1 MSRRTKF
8 LIQPRN
14 TVHLPSEN
22 ESLTPMRHFNTHN
35 RHTNVV
41 SQCTNCGQLGH
52 ILRNCLSPITSYGI
66 IAVRSS
72 PEIPS
77 IPQKLCSTRVL
88 LTGMERSNEYQFLLI
103 QRRDSLS
110 FIEFIRGKYNI
121 NDSEYISRLLRG
133 MTIKE
138 HEKLRTKTFD
148 EIWKSVWGETSM
160 THRTDFEN
168 SEKKYKILL
177 GEDKKGVQ
185 KLLDENLTE
194 WTEPEWG
201 FPKGRRNPHETDAH
215 CAIREFQEETNID
228 RKDFELIHNIQPLTE
243 TFFGSNQVHYCH
255 KYYLAFCNSDLS
267 VSLTAENPHMSREIG
282 DIRWLTLEQAIQKIR
297 PDNVEKREILLKT
310 GRILRNFFPI
320 ITNIMRRS

>member
-1 MSRRTKF
+1 
-8 LIQPRN
+8 
-14 TVHLPSEN
+14 
-22 ESLTPMRHFNTHN
+22 
-35 RHTNVV
+35 
-41 SQCTNCGQLGH
+41 
-52 ILRNCLSPITSYGI
+52 
-66 IAVRSS
+66 
-72 PEIPS
+72 
-77 IPQKLCSTRVL
+77 
-88 LTGMERSNEYQFLLI
+88 MERSNEYQFLLI

-121 NDSEYISRLLRG
+121 NDSEYITRLLRS
-133 MTIKE
+133 MTKKE
-138 HEKLRTKTFD
+138 HEKLRTNTFE

-185 KLLDENLTE
+185 KLLDENPTE

-215 CAIREFQEETNID
+215 CAIREFQEETNIN

-255 KYYLAFCNSDLS
+255 KYYLAFCKSDLD
-267 VSLTAENPHMSREIG
+267 VSLTADNPHMTREIG